1 MQEGRELLAAGLE
14 YLADESSEGARVALL
29 HSPGAAG
36 ADGAG
41 LGLGSPWVRG
51 VLAAV
56 RLPSRRPKIPGFLRA
71 LLEQYPG
78 TLTCMIRTS
87 LGVRDGVAKGVRRA
101 GSQARLG
108 PGGPISLLPAGAAG
122 AAL

>member
-14 YLADESSEGARVALL
+14 YLADEASEGARVALL

-36 ADGAG
+36 AGGAG
-41 LGLGSPWVRG
+41 PGLGSPWVRG

-71 LLEQYPG
+71 LLEQHPR
-78 TLTCMIRTS
+78 TLTCLIRTP
-87 LGVRDGVAKGVRRA
+87 LGSGVGLPRLWRVLA
-101 GSQARLG
+101 ARHVWV
-108 PGGPISLLPAGAAG
+108 PAA
-122 AAL
+122 

>member
-1 MQEGRELLAAGLE
+1 MQEGRALLAAGLE

-56 RLPSRRPKIPGFLRA
+56 RLPSRRPN
-71 LLEQYPG
+71 
-78 TLTCMIRTS
+78 
-87 LGVRDGVAKGVRRA
+87 
-101 GSQARLG
+101 
-108 PGGPISLLPAGAAG
+108 LPAPCGRCWSSTLVCVLTHDPSQG
-122 AAL
+122 